1 MPSTS
6 GIAAS
11 KPADSKREE
20 FRKYL
25 EKAGVLD
32 ALTRVLVAL
41 YEEPEKPMNALDFLR
56 HHLHG
61 GLPETADV
69 ETLKLQ
75 VSELTQKNEELKDE
89 VNQLK
94 QKLEQYEPKSGNE
107 PVAES

>member
-1 MPSTS
+1 MCCILS
-6 GIAAS
+6 
-11 KPADSKREE
+11 
-20 FRKYL
+20 L
-25 EKAGVLD
+25 N
-32 ALTRVLVAL
+32 L
-41 YEEPEKPMNALDFLR
+41 YSFLR

-94 QKLEQYEPKSGNE
+94 QKVWRYMFLTIQGLKGKTILYHIE
-107 PVAES
+107 VHI